1 MKKKLLSLI
10 VSVAMVMTVFAGM
23 TVTANADEA
32 ATATPE
38 KTAFTVYNAV
48 VDDEG
53 NVTDLKVVKEYTA
66 ADFEKLAETGSIGGF
81 YYKGDVW
88 NGITSNTYVT
98 VENLLADAGLNK
110 DFVKALYATETT
122 DEGTASVYTKCEYKE
137 YLTEPICVY
146 GGTKGSD
153 TAFTGN
159 PTEQPLAISVTAAR
173 GTVAADQTIADYMAA
188 AKSTDTSYNV
198 IAGSKDVADDGGKRL
213 AQGISG
219 IAVSVDQTA
228 MDTAAAKA
236 LKVSSL
242 TVKGSKSKAVVKYK
256 KTAGA
261 EKYKITY
268 SKTKNFKKTTTKY
281 TTKTAYTLK
290 LKKGTY
296 YVKVAAGKKVDGK
309 NIYGKYSG
317 YKKVVVK

>member
-1 MKKKLLSLI
+1 MRKKLLSLI

-23 TVTANADEA
+23 TVTASADEA
-32 ATATPE
+32 TTATPE
-38 KTAFTVYNAV
+38 AVAFTVYSAT

-53 NVTDLKVVKEYTA
+53 KVTVGDAIKEYTA

-122 DEGTASVYTKCEYKE
+122 DEGTASAYAKCEYKE
-137 YLTEPICVY
+137 YLTGPVYVY
-146 GGTKGSD
+146 GETKGSD
-153 TAFTGN
+153 TAFTGAA
-159 PTEQPLAISVTAAR
+159 TEQPLAISVTAAK
-173 GTVAADQTIADYMAA
+173 GTVTADQTIDEYMAA
-188 AKSTDTSYNV
+188 AKSADVSYNV
-198 IAGSKDVADDGGKRL
+198 IAGSKDAADNAGKRL

-219 IAVSVDQTA
+219 IAVSVDKTA
-228 MDTAAAKA
+228 MDTATAKA

-261 EKYKITY
+261 DGYKVVY
-268 SKTKNFKKTTTKY
+268 SKTKNFKKSTAKA
-281 TTKTAYTLK
+281 TTKTSYTLK

-296 YVKVAAGKKVDGK
+296 YVKVAAYKKVDGK
-309 NIYGKYSG
+309 KVYGKYTSV
-317 YKKVVVK
+317 KKVKVK